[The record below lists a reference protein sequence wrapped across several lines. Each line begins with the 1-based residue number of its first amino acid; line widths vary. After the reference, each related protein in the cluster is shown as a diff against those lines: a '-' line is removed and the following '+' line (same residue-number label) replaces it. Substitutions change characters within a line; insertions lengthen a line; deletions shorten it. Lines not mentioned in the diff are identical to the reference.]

1 MKTTKNTENKKAKT
15 EKSKSGE
22 NILRIYFNEI
32 SRIPLLTREQEDAIA
47 RAAARGDKAARDKL
61 INSNLRFVVSVAK
74 KYQGHGMPLADL
86 INEGNIGLIYAV
98 EKFDVERGY
107 HFISYAVWWIRQSI
121 LKALYEKSRIIR
133 LPVNQTNSLIHIEK
147 ARKTLADVGNSE
159 NQVQEIA
166 QMLNVEENYVTDVM
180 TISREVVSLEKILD
194 AESGALSLERMIVD
208 ERYDTPEQEALRKSL
223 EEDIEKILRTLDNKE
238 AEIIRLH
245 YGLGKRVP
253 MSLQEIGDRFNLTKE
268 RIRQIE
274 EKALTR
280 LQHLS
285 RKDKLAAYVA

>member
-1 MKTTKNTENKKAKT
+1 MKTTKNSVSKK
-15 EKSKSGE
+15 ERSKSGD
-22 NILRIYFNEI
+22 NVLRIYFGEI
-32 SRIPLLTREQEDAIA
+32 SRIPLLTRDEEDAIA
-47 RAAARGDKAARDKL
+47 RAAAQGDKAARDKL

-147 ARKTLADVGNSE
+147 ARKSLPSNSE
-159 NQVQEIA
+159 NHVQEIA

-180 TISREVVSLEKILD
+180 AISREVVSLEKILD
-194 AESGALSLERMIVD
+194 ADSGSLSLESLIID
-208 ERYDTPEQEALRKSL
+208 DRYDAPEQEALRKSL
-223 EEDIEKILRTLDNKE
+223 EDDIEKILGTLDNKE

-245 YGLGKRVP
+245 YGLGKRIP
-253 MSLQEIGDRFNLTKE
+253 MSLQEIGDHFNLTKE

-274 EKALTR
+274 EKALSR

-285 RKDKLAAYVA
+285 RKTRLAPYVA

>member
-1 MKTTKNTENKKAKT
+1 MKTTKNNENRKARTER
-15 EKSKSGE
+15 SKSGE
-22 NILRIYFNEI
+22 NVLRIYFNEI
-32 SRIPLLTREQEDAIA
+32 SRIPLLTRDEEDTIA
-47 RAAARGDKAARDKL
+47 KAAAKGDKAAREKL

-98 EKFDVERGY
+98 EKFDVDRGY

-133 LPVNQTNSLIHIEK
+133 LPVNQTNNLIHIQK
-147 ARKTLADVGNSE
+147 AKKSLVDNGNSE
-159 NQVQEIA
+159 NHVQEIA
-166 QMLNVEENYVTDVM
+166 QMLNVEENYVSDVM
-180 TISREVVSLEKILD
+180 AISREVVSLEKILD
-194 AESGALSLERMIVD
+194 ADSGALSLESMIVD
-208 ERYDTPEQEALRKSL
+208 DRYDAPEQEALRKSL
-223 EEDIEKILRTLDNKE
+223 EDDIEKILKTLDNKE

-274 EKALTR
+274 EKALSR

-285 RKDKLAAYVA
+285 RKDKLAPYVA

>member
-1 MKTTKNTENKKAKT
+1 MKTLKNKKTQT
-15 EKSKSGE
+15 EKRKSGE
-22 NILRIYFNEI
+22 NVLRIYFNEI
-32 SRIPLLTREQEDAIA
+32 SRIPLLTREEEDIIA
-47 RAAARGDKAARDKL
+47 RAAANGDKAAREKL

-133 LPVNQTNSLIHIEK
+133 LPVNQTNNLIHIEK
-147 ARKTLADVGNSE
+147 ARKSLRDGGSSDNK
-159 NQVQEIA
+159 VQEIA

-194 AESGALSLERMIVD
+194 AENGTVSLEKMIVD
-208 ERYDTPEQEALRKSL
+208 DRYDAPDQEALRKSL
-223 EEDIEKILRTLDNKE
+223 EDDIEKILGTLENKE

-253 MSLQEIGDRFNLTKE
+253 MSLQEIGDQFNLTKE

-274 EKALTR
+274 EKALSR

-285 RKDKLAAYVA
+285 RKTRLAPYVA

>member
-1 MKTTKNTENKKAKT
+1 MKTTKNKVPERTRA
-15 EKSKSGE
+15 GE
-22 NILRIYFNEI
+22 SILRTYFNEI
-32 SRIPLLTREQEDAIA
+32 SRIPLLTREQEDLYA
-47 RAAARGDKAARDKL
+47 RAAAKGDKAAREKL

-133 LPVNQTNSLIHIEK
+133 LPVNQTNNLIHIEK
-147 ARKTLADVGNSE
+147 AKKSLPEYGNTD
-159 NQVQEIA
+159 NYVQEIA

-180 TISREVVSLEKILD
+180 SISREVVSLEKILD
-194 AESGALSLERMIVD
+194 TDNGVLSLESMIVD
-208 ERYDTPEQEALRKSL
+208 NRYDAPDQEALKNSL
-223 EEDIEKILRTLDNKE
+223 EEDIEKILKTLNNKE

-245 YGLGKRVP
+245 YGLGKRIP

-274 EKALTR
+274 EKALSR

-285 RKDKLAAYVA
+285 RKNRLAPYVA